1 MGATGYSVCH
11 TKVTCPVIA
20 IRLRLLH
27 MSSEAART
35 RIIIHHNK
43 TKINCFFKF
52 KAILKNIPERNSCI
66 FKAPDNYCVALH
78 AGSQLTRRVPYPL
91 FYCFFTVKKN
101 I

>member
-43 TKINCFFKF
+43 TKINRFFKF

-66 FKAPDNYCVALH
+66 LKHRTITASRCMQDH
-78 AGSQLTRRVPYPL
+78 SSRAGCHIR
-91 FYCFFTVKKN
+91 FFTVKKN